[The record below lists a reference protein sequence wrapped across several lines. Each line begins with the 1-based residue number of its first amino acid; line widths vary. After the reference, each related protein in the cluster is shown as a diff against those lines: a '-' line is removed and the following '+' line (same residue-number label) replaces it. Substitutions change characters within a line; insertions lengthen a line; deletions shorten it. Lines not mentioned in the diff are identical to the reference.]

1 MDDQDHRLEQIYR
14 NSVAAAD
21 EVFALFTLF
30 IVFIHSL
37 NKKKKKTENA
47 EINFGRNSVQ
57 NFVMATS
64 YSFTGEAVGDFLVSM
79 WVGFYFIFL
88 SFFHFSVL
96 FFFCLPSVTLPPPP
110 TPRHALPFCFEG
122 GGGRPVSFFIFVHF

>member
-14 NSVAAAD
+14 NSVAAVH

-64 YSFTGEAVGDFLVSM
+64 YSFTGEAVGNFLFPWKRILFLDLRQSH
-79 WVGFYFIFL
+79 VGRVLFHLFVVLSLLLFL
-88 SFFHFSVL
+88 STVS
-96 FFFCLPSVTLPPPP
+96 LPPPP
-110 TPRHALPFCFEG
+110 PPTILF
-122 GGGRPVSFFIFVHF
+122 